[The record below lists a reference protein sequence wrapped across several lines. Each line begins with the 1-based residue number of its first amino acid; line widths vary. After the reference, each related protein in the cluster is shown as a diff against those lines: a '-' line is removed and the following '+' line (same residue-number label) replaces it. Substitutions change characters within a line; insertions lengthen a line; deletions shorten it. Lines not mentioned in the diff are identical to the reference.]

1 MSGNTSK
8 RLRNP
13 LKKRMR
19 TIVRSAIELAIKL
32 TAVKVIWG
40 YTNIVCDINAKSA
53 AKDTAIP

>member
-53 AKDTAIP
+53 AKDS